1 MANDPARMSST
12 IPAQRMTTFKKTM
25 RWIAVL
31 PAAFLAVVVVWFP
44 VHWAVMFFQHYNN
57 PDYWPFTV
65 DDKSPLALISADT
78 LERFGDAFFPPFAF
92 VFVGAHVAPL
102 HKFMTGIFLA
112 ILYLTG
118 TIVLS
123 TVVAPHYGIHIT
135 DGPLR
140 IVALA
145 LTGIAGISCGLFQ
158 ARKADQNAF
167 INAL

>member
-1 MANDPARMSST
+1 
-12 IPAQRMTTFKKTM
+12 M
-25 RWIAVL
+25 RWVVVL
-31 PAAFLAVVVVWFP
+31 PVAFLSVVIVWFP
-44 VHWAVMFFQHYNN
+44 VHWAVTFLQHYNN

-78 LERFGDAFFPPFAF
+78 LERFGDAFFSPLAF
-92 VFVGAHVAPL
+92 VFVGARVAPS
-102 HKFMTGIFLA
+102 HKFATGMFLA
-112 ILYLTG
+112 TLYLTG
-118 TIVLS
+118 VIALLIVVGS
-123 TVVAPHYGIHIT
+123 QYGIHIS

-145 LTGIAGISCGLFQ
+145 LSGIAGISCGLFQ